1 MKKTTM
7 IVFIGLSLLGSGTG
21 LTQMADGGLG
31 YMGEGALFMGG
42 VGFAKID
49 DETFFSI
56 NFRPELA
63 LGKFGIGLNVNL
75 LFNTETGEIRSED
88 WDESYDYFRLIRYL
102 RYGHKNDPVY
112 ARVGTLDAARLGHGS
127 IINYYTNEA
136 SYDERKIGLAF
147 DIDFGKFGFE
157 SVASNLGRAEL
168 IGGRVF
174 YRPLRGLVDI
184 PIIKNFAVGGT
195 FARDFNPDAYSGSD
209 DGVSVF
215 GLDAELPILRTKMA
229 YSTLYY
235 DWAKIDGYGNGHSFG
250 IMAGIRNTGGMLA
263 LHARLERRL
272 LGKEFVASYFD
283 AFYEVQRYQPL
294 GDTAI
299 RKQDMLPAITE
310 ETKGIFGELQGG
322 LLNNTVRLIGMF
334 SRLDEQKNSGIMHL
348 AADAPNIPMVAAH
361 ATYDKINIETVED
374 VFTLDANSVARVG
387 LGYKI
392 KPYLVLYCDYIWS
405 FVLDEE
411 INRYK
416 PQERIE
422 PRLVFMYN
430 F

>member
-1 MKKTTM
+1 MKTTLM
-7 IVFIGLSLLGSGTG
+7 VLIGLIVIGSGIG
-21 LTQMADGGLG
+21 LAQYADGSLG
-31 YMGEGALFMGG
+31 YLQEGGMIMGG
-42 VGFAKID
+42 VGFAQID
-49 DETFFSI
+49 DETYFTI

-63 LGKFGIGLNVNL
+63 IGKFGMGLNVNL
-75 LFNTETGEIRSED
+75 LFNTETGEIRAKD
-88 WDESYDYFRLIRYL
+88 WDSGYDYARMIRYL
-102 RYGHKNDPVY
+102 RYGRKNDPVY
-112 ARVGTLDAARLGHGS
+112 TRVGTLDAARLGHGS

-147 DIDFGKFGFE
+147 DIDFGMWGFE

-168 IGGRVF
+168 IGGRAF
-174 YRPLRGLVDI
+174 FRPLRGVTDI
-184 PIIKNFAVGGT
+184 PIIKNLAVGGT
-195 FARDFNPDAYSGSD
+195 FARDFDPDAYTGTD

-215 GLDAELPILRTKMA
+215 GLDVELPLLRAKMA

-250 IMAGIRNTGGMLA
+250 IMAGLRNIGGMIA

-272 LGKEFVASYFD
+272 LGKKFIASYFD
-283 AFYEVQRYQPL
+283 AFYEVQRYQPF

-299 RKQDMLPAITE
+299 RKHETLKDITE
-310 ETKGIFGELQGG
+310 ETKGVFGELQGG
-322 LLNNTVRLIGMF
+322 ILNNTVRLIGMF
-334 SRLDEQKNSGIMHL
+334 SRLDEQKKSGIMHF

-392 KPYLVLYCDYIWS
+392 KPYLIFYCDYIWT
-405 FVLDEE
+405 FVLDEDK
-411 INRYK
+411 NQYK

-422 PRLVFMYN
+422 PRLVFVYN